1 MKYFS
6 VKPVIHKFNSF
17 DEFASQFALNK
28 NDLVLTQEF
37 IFDPYMKHLG
47 LECNF
52 VFQEKFGAGEPSD
65 EMADKILDVIKD
77 KKYDRVIAVG
87 GGTVIDIAKLF
98 VLGDIHKVEDA
109 FDKNI
114 PHKKTKELIIVP
126 TTCGTGSEVTN
137 LAIFLLK
144 AKQTKMGLA
153 GDEFYADHAV
163 LIPMLVESLPYP
175 FFVYSSIDA
184 LIHGFESY
192 VSPKANSYTELFS
205 IGAIEK
211 ILNGYMRI
219 IREGQGARNAVTDE
233 ILTASN
239 FAGIAFGNAGVGA
252 VHALSYP
259 IGANYHVA
267 HGEANYIF
275 FCEVFKTYY
284 KKNPNGKIKEL
295 NAVVSRIL
303 GLKEG
308 DDVYAELAKVLQ
320 KMLPLK
326 QLREYG
332 VTESVIEGLADN
344 VFANQ
349 QRLLVNNYTPFSRDE
364 IRDIFQSLY

>member
-1 MKYFS
+1 MKSFS
-6 VKPVIHKFNSF
+6 VKPVIHKFDSF
-17 DEFASQFALNK
+17 DDFAAEFKLNK
-28 NDLVLTQEF
+28 NDLVLTQKF
-37 IFDPYMKHLG
+37 IYDPYIKHIG

-77 KKYDRVIAVG
+77 KKFDRVIAVG

-98 VLGDIHKVEDA
+98 VLKDVHKLADA

-114 PHKKTKELIIVP
+114 PHVKAKELVIVP

-137 LAIFLLK
+137 IAIFLIK
-144 AKQTKMGLA
+144 AKETKMGLT
-153 GDEFYADHAV
+153 GEEIYADHAV
-163 LIPMLVESLPYP
+163 LIPQLIGSLPYP

-192 VSPKANSYTELFS
+192 VSPKASSYTQLFS
-205 IGAIEK
+205 IAAIEK
-211 ILNGYMRI
+211 ILNGYMKI
-219 IREGQGARNAVTDE
+219 AKEGQGARDSVTED

-239 FAGIAFGNAGVGA
+239 FAGIAFSNAGVGA
-252 VHALSYP
+252 VHAMSYP

-275 FCEVFKTYY
+275 FSEVFNTYN
-284 KKNPNGKIKEL
+284 KKNPDGKIKDL
-295 NAVVSRIL
+295 NQIVARIL
-303 GLKEG
+303 GLKNSA
-308 DDVYAELAKVLQ
+308 DVYPELGKLLQ

-326 QLREYG
+326 KLREYG
-332 VTESVIEGLADN
+332 VVESVIEGLADN
-344 VFANQ
+344 VVANQ
-349 QRLLVNNYTPFSRDE
+349 QRLLVNNYVPLSRDE
-364 IRDIFQSLY
+364 ILDIYKKLY